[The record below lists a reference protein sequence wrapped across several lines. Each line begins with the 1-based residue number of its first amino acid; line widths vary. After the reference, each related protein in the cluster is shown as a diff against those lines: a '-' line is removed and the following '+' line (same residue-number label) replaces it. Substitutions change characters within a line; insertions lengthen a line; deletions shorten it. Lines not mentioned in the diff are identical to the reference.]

1 MRYYGSVYR
10 PPSEAY
16 SLIVQVTYGCS
27 HNTCAFCGMY
37 KEKRFAL
44 RPLAEVLEDFHLA
57 RQYYRNVGR
66 IFLADGDALIRKVS
80 DLVTILDTIREL
92 FPECERVS
100 SYASPSSLQIRTDE
114 ELQLLRD
121 KGLTLLYM
129 GLESGC
135 DDVLKLMR
143 KGHTSAEIVECGQ
156 KVKRNGIGLSVTAI
170 TGLGGPEL
178 MEAHAVDTA
187 KALNAM
193 NPEYIDI
200 LTLVVE
206 DGTPL
211 QDWVREGKFHLLT
224 PAQVLQETKLMVES
238 FDSPGSVFRMN
249 HASNYLSL
257 KGTLNEDKEAMLAQI
272 RRAERHMETL
282 RPEGW
287 RQV

>member
-44 RPLAEVLEDFHLA
+44 RPLAEVLEDFRLA
-57 RQYYRNVGR
+57 RQYYRSVGR

-100 SYASPSSLQIRTDE
+100 SYASPTSLQIRTDE

-193 NPEYIDI
+193 NPEYIGI

-224 PAQVLQETKLMVES
+224 PAQVLQETKLMVEN

>member
-100 SYASPSSLQIRTDE
+100 SYASPTSLQIRTDE

-187 KALNAM
+187 RALNAM
-193 NPEYIDI
+193 NPEYIGI

-211 QDWVREGKFHLLT
+211 RDWVREGKFHLLT

>member
-193 NPEYIDI
+193 NPEYIGI

-224 PAQVLQETKLMVES
+224 PAQVLQETKLMVEN